1 MKSRRIKLKTYE
13 EIKNA
18 YKILIVKIQR
28 TKPLRRP
35 RGESVKLKETIQ
47 QLHDVA
53 GEIRLS
59 QDNMDR
65 EPHVT
70 QWWTSKLYQ
79 SKEFVDYESYYMLYE
94 LMVSEFS
101 LNQNMRVNLIYRNLG
116 NILTA

>member
-1 MKSRRIKLKTYE
+1 MSKLKRKSYNNSIFNFIIMKSRRIKLKTYE

-70 QWWTSKLYQ
+70 Q
-79 SKEFVDYESYYMLYE
+79 
-94 LMVSEFS
+94 
-101 LNQNMRVNLIYRNLG
+101 
-116 NILTA
+116 